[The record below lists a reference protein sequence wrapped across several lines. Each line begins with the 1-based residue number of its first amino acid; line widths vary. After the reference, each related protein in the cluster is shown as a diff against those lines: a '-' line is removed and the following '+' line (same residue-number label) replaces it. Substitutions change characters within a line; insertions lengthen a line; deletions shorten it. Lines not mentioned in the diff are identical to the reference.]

1 MTGGTYIINMKSLIN
16 PCCYHIE
23 RTSIVL
29 QVFKSHA
36 SGVLMI
42 GFVIVEHIIA
52 LRNLKS
58 IFVAAVAGVGTH
70 NGHQKEKYNSDGH
83 KCPKPWVV
91 AIVGEKL
98 FHCFFLMV
106 CVLKMSVFKWREAMS
121 VLRLKRQ
128 RTILVYI

>member
-42 GFVIVEHIIA
+42 GFVVVEYIIA

-70 NGHQKEKYNSDGH
+70 NGHQKEKYNGDGH

-91 AIVGEKL
+91 TIVTATDYL
-98 FHCFFLMV
+98 SLY
-106 CVLKMSVFKWREAMS
+106 
-121 VLRLKRQ
+121 LRL
-128 RTILVYI
+128 ILSSSKGALKKSRLLSCDPVMSSH